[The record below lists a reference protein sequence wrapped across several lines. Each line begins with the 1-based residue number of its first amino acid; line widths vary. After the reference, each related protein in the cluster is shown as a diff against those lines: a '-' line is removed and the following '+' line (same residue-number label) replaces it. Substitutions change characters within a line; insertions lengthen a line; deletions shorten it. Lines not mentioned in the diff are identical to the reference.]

1 MAEDEETSS
10 FKEQEKALEP
20 SFKEQR
26 IRQITNLY
34 YSNPE
39 VQEAVFN
46 FAKNREVCPV
56 YFKGFGKRPDTLE
69 YKGDIIEL
77 VKKGATSFHCSE
89 ELWKNPLEIETG
101 MPEKAVSELRIGWDF
116 LIDIDSKYIDY
127 SKIMAKEILKV
138 LEFHRVKNV
147 GIKFSGSKG
156 FHMII
161 PWKAFPKQVNEI
173 QTSQMFPKWPRII
186 LSYLREKSYP
196 GLVREITKLSTKN
209 EYIRD
214 EGASKEVI
222 PDLVLVSPRHLF
234 RMPYSLHE
242 KTALASVVI
251 DKKEI
256 DKFELK
262 DANPLKIKIR
272 NFMPDSKEA
281 EATELL
287 REALD
292 WHNQK
297 NIGKPEKKVFSSE
310 QIKIKDFSE
319 KNLPPCIK
327 NILKGIQTDG
337 RKRALF
343 ILINLF
349 RSSGMEKEELEARI
363 YEWDKKN
370 KPALGEQYIKPQIS
384 WNLKR
389 KPLLPPNCREFYQG
403 IGVCTPEDFCKT
415 IKNPLNYLIRMQ
427 TSQNKRLSSN
437 KAKFKNNP

>member
-1 MAEDEETSS
+1 MAEEGSKPDEI
-10 FKEQEKALEP
+10 

-26 IRQITNLY
+26 IKQITQLY
-34 YSNPE
+34 YSKPE
-39 VQEAVFN
+39 VQEAIYS
-46 FAKNREVCPV
+46 FAKNREICPV

-89 ELWKNPLEIETG
+89 ELWKNPLDIETG
-101 MPEKAVSELRIGWDF
+101 MSEKAASDLRIGWDF

-138 LEFHRVKNV
+138 LNFHGVKNV

-161 PWKAFPKQVNEI
+161 PWKSFPKEVNEI
-173 QTSQMFPKWPRII
+173 PTSNRFPEWPRII
-186 LSYLREKSYP
+186 LNYLSEKSKP
-196 GLVREITKLSTKN
+196 GLIKEITILSTKN

-214 EGASKEVI
+214 EAASKEVI

-251 DKKEI
+251 EKEEI
-256 DKFELK
+256 DDFQLK
-262 DANPLKIKIR
+262 DANPLKVQVKE
-272 NFMPDSKEA
+272 FMPNSKEG

-292 WHNQK
+292 WDNQNK
-297 NIGKPEKKVFSSE
+297 IGKQEKKVFSNE

-319 KNLPPCIK
+319 KNFPPCVK
-327 NILKGIQTDG
+327 NILKGIENDG
-337 RKRALF
+337 KKRALF

-349 RSSGMEKEELEARI
+349 RSSGMEKNEIETRI
-363 YEWDKKN
+363 YDWDKKN
-370 KPALGEQYIKPQIS
+370 KPMLGETYIKPQLS
-384 WNLKR
+384 WNFKR
-389 KPLLPPNCREFYQG
+389 KPLLPPNCKEFYKG
-403 IGVCTPEDFCKT
+403 IGVCNPEEFCNKV
-415 IKNPLNYLIRMQ
+415 KNPLNYLIRKA
-427 TSQNKRLSSN
+427 TGSNKRVSSR
-437 KAKFKNNP
+437 KTKFKNNL

>member
-1 MAEDEETSS
+1 MNDAGEI
-10 FKEQEKALEP
+10 

-26 IRQITNLY
+26 IKQITNLY
-34 YSNPE
+34 YSKPE
-39 VQEAVFN
+39 VQQAIFD

-69 YKGDIIEL
+69 YKGDIVEL

-101 MPEKAVSELRIGWDF
+101 MSEKAASELRIGWDF

-138 LEFHRVKNV
+138 LEFHGVKNV

-161 PWKAFPKQVNEI
+161 PWKAFPKEVNEI
-173 QTSQMFPKWPRII
+173 PTSQMFPEWPRII
-186 LSYLREKSYP
+186 LSYLSEKAHNS
-196 GLVREITKLSTKN
+196 LVKEITRLSTKN

-214 EGASKEVI
+214 EDASKEVI
-222 PDLVLVSPRHLF
+222 PDLVLVSSRHLF

-251 DKKEI
+251 DRKDI

-262 DANPLKIKIR
+262 DASPLKVKIK
-272 NFMPDSKEA
+272 NFIPNSKEG

-297 NIGKPEKKVFSSE
+297 NIGKKEKPIFNQE
-310 QIKIKDFSE
+310 QVKIKDFSE
-319 KNLPPCIK
+319 KNFPPCVQ
-327 NILKGIQTDG
+327 NILKGIDKDG
-337 RKRALF
+337 KKRALF
-343 ILINLF
+343 ILINIF
-349 RSSGMEKEELEARI
+349 RSSGMEKEELEAKI
-363 YEWDKKN
+363 YGWDKKN
-370 KPALGEQYIKPQIS
+370 KPPLGEVYIKPQLS
-384 WNLKR
+384 WNYKR
-389 KPLLPPNCREFYQG
+389 KPLLPPNCKEFYQG
-403 IGVCTPEDFCKT
+403 IGICTPDEFCKT
-415 IKNPLNYLIRMQ
+415 IKNPLNYLIRKSFSP
-427 TSQNKRLSSN
+427 TKRLSPN
-437 KAKFKNNP
+437 RTKFKNNP